1 MHTLERL
8 HSFDS
13 EMNLLLVLN
22 PDYQSYWKDCVEQL
36 KFTIP
41 HTIVTGGEE
50 RFHSVKCALDSID
63 ETNAIVGIHDGV
75 RPFVSFET
83 LERCYVRAET
93 SGTAVPVIALNDS
106 LREVIGATNRA
117 VERSHFRVVQT
128 PQCFRMEILRK
139 AFLQPYTAAFTD
151 DASVVEAAG
160 YAIDLVDG
168 NRDNVKITT
177 PEDLLRAEW
186 LLGKK

>member
-1 MHTLERL
+1 
-8 HSFDS
+8 
-13 EMNLLLVLN
+13 
-22 PDYQSYWKDCVEQL
+22 
-36 KFTIP
+36 
-41 HTIVTGGEE
+41 
-50 RFHSVKCALDSID
+50 
-63 ETNAIVGIHDGV
+63 
-75 RPFVSFET
+75 
-83 LERCYVRAET
+83 
-93 SGTAVPVIALNDS
+93 
-106 LREVIGATNRA
+106 
-117 VERSHFRVVQT
+117 
-128 PQCFRMEILRK
+128 MEILRK